1 MPKRSRAKQQRLVE
15 QQSVRYSTESE
26 LPFSASARPLVD
38 EGDRL
43 HAETTP
49 ESAAT
54 QRNAGS

>member
-1 MPKRSRAKQQRLVE
+1 MPQRSRAKQQRFVE
-15 QQSVRYSTESE
+15 QQSFRYSTESE

-43 HAETTP
+43 HDETTP

-54 QRNAGS
+54 QRDEGS